1 MKFISKHIS
10 SIVVVAALF
19 SGVLTI
25 NSCSD
30 FESVNT
36 NSKVNYNATPD
47 ALFASSTKNLIDLQ
61 TSTNQNY
68 NPFRLW
74 AQNWTEMQYT
84 DEANYNIVSRTIP
97 DHWFNILYVKVL
109 EGYETAKRIETSDN
123 PTGSNNKQANR
134 LAIVDVMEVYTYSTL
149 VELFGDVP
157 YTEANKIG
165 TTLLPKYD
173 SQTTIYADLI
183 TRLYNDIK
191 VLNANAGV
199 ANFGTSDLVYG
210 GTTSAWQK
218 FANSLLLRMGM
229 MLTDVPSGTVGSY
242 TADKVVKDALAGGVF
257 ASNSDNALFQYLGAT
272 PNTNPLYVDLVQ
284 SGRQDY
290 VACSTLL
297 DTLSANNDS
306 RYKVF
311 FDPLENDTYTGGYP
325 GDQVGTGSTPGSVI
339 QKATFPGV
347 FLTYAETE
355 LLQAEAATRGI
366 GGLSSSDAVTHY
378 NNGIHA
384 SIDYWAGVSGISLSA
399 ATALIPT
406 TYAFPSSLNDRMKAI
421 AFQMWIALYN
431 QGFEA
436 WTQWRRLDYPTL
448 SIPSKCYSA
457 AVNNGVKT
465 VPKRF
470 TYSSTE
476 AGTNSDNLNAAST
489 HIGGDYLYTPLFW
502 DKFNNQWGTHNQSPA
517 LAGK

>member
-1 MKFISKHIS
+1 MF
-10 SIVVVAALF
+10 VY
-19 SGVLTI
+19 T
-25 NSCSD
+25 CSD

-210 GTTSAWQK
+210 GTTSAC
-218 FANSLLLRMGM
+218 NI
-229 MLTDVPSGTVGSY
+229 
-242 TADKVVKDALAGGVF
+242 
-257 ASNSDNALFQYLGAT
+257 
-272 PNTNPLYVDLVQ
+272 
-284 SGRQDY
+284 
-290 VACSTLL
+290 
-297 DTLSANNDS
+297 
-306 RYKVF
+306 YK
-311 FDPLENDTYTGGYP
+311 E
-325 GDQVGTGSTPGSVI
+325 Q
-339 QKATFPGV
+339 
-347 FLTYAETE
+347 E
-355 LLQAEAATRGI
+355 
-366 GGLSSSDAVTHY
+366 
-378 NNGIHA
+378 
-384 SIDYWAGVSGISLSA
+384 
-399 ATALIPT
+399 
-406 TYAFPSSLNDRMKAI
+406 
-421 AFQMWIALYN
+421 
-431 QGFEA
+431 
-436 WTQWRRLDYPTL
+436 
-448 SIPSKCYSA
+448 
-457 AVNNGVKT
+457 
-465 VPKRF
+465 
-470 TYSSTE
+470 
-476 AGTNSDNLNAAST
+476 
-489 HIGGDYLYTPLFW
+489 
-502 DKFNNQWGTHNQSPA
+502 
-517 LAGK
+517 